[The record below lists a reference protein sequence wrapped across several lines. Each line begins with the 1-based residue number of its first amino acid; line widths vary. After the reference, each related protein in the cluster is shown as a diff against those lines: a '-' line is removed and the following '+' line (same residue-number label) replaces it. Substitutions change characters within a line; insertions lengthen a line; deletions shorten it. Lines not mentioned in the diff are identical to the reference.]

1 MKRRMIRSLTVLVGL
16 IVVLMVLPAGVAYAD
31 AGSHASC
38 IGIEASA
45 ISPKGTS
52 EELPGGMPQLTR
64 FLKESFPG
72 VPLGAI
78 VGQVAKIHAGSHEAC
93 DEATE

>member
-1 MKRRMIRSLTVLVGL
+1 MRKRMIRSLAVLLGL
-16 IVVLMVLPAGVAYAD
+16 VVVLMVLPVGVAFAD

-38 IGIEASA
+38 MGIEASA

-52 EELPGGMPQLTR
+52 EELPGGMPQHTR
-64 FLKESFPG
+64 FLKASFPG